1 MAKPPLGAK
10 QAASRV
16 ELRLVVGL
24 GLAMVALLLAGAQMA
39 RSVYGYKDTMHWV
52 VHSYQVLDAL
62 GEVLSGVREI
72 ESRQRSYIITGDP
85 HYVAQRAAEAEAVRA
100 VLERLGRLTADNPTQ
115 EIRSSQ
121 IAQLTEARLQL
132 LDNNVA
138 VFQAQGFE
146 AARDLIRSGV
156 SERTMQALLKEVNL
170 LTATEHG
177 LLKQRTERAQSSSE
191 WALSVSALLVGL
203 TVIGMLLLW
212 WRLRVDVRNRAVD
225 EASAQESDLLKQV
238 LNLLPVGVFVADAQG
253 ALTHINPAARS
264 IWVSDPLADPL
275 HYGEYVG
282 FWPESGKRLAP
293 DDWALARALHTG
305 ETIGDELVDIHC
317 HDGSRKTIASY
328 AMPIRSA
335 TGAVVSAIAVNI
347 DVTHFK
353 RTERQLR
360 ATARFDGTQ
369 SQALALFSTTF
380 EREKILVEL
389 LALLAQRH
397 PFPAS
402 ALYRFEEAS
411 GRFRCETAHGMG
423 LDAPRQFALGEG
435 LLGQAAQTGRTAV
448 LDCAELTLQTGLLDF
463 APLQVLML
471 PVSYQER
478 RLAVLVLAASSRLDD
493 GERAFV
499 ERLAVTLGVALD
511 NMRQYSDLRLLTE
524 QLRTR
529 SEEIAVKNRQLEEAS
544 RMKSEFLANMS
555 HELRT
560 PLNAIIGFSEV
571 LADGLLGELQPKQK
585 EYAND
590 ITTSGTHL
598 LSLIND
604 ILDLSK
610 VEAGKMAL
618 ELEPLQVE
626 PLLQAGLQVVREQA
640 LAHGLHIQAEPTGP
654 LGEIWLD
661 ARKVKQILYN
671 LLSNAVKFTPQGGT
685 VGLSAR
691 RVGPEAVAQG
701 THAHYLEIA
710 VSDTGIGIL
719 PADQALLF
727 QPFMQIDSTLARRY
741 QGTGLGLAMVKRL
754 TELHGGQV
762 SLRSAPGSGST
773 FTVWLPWRTQADAEL
788 APVLPPVALAAQ
800 GPASGSGPVTTPV
813 AGPVPALAR
822 GGQPLALVVEDDDK
836 SAELL
841 RVQLEHTGFRAVR
854 AISAEAAMA
863 LAEQECPDLI
873 TLDIHLPGM
882 DGWEFL
888 NQFKQHP
895 KFSGVPVVIVSIVA
909 DKVLGLSLG
918 ASRVLQKP
926 VGREELTQALAGI
939 GFKLRPDGSQ
949 HTVLLVD
956 DDPQSLQLLGT
967 YLNPADFRVLL
978 AFSGQEG
985 IDMAQREHPDLLV
998 LDLMMPQVSG
1008 FDVVA
1013 TLKADPHTANIPVI
1027 VVTAK
1032 QITAEDRAKLA
1043 GDVDLLIEK
1052 SQLNHGRFI
1061 DEVKRAIAW
1070 KER

>member
-1 MAKPPLGAK
+1 MAKSPLGAK

-24 GLAMVALLLAGAQMA
+24 GLAMAALLLAGAQMA

-85 HYVAQRAAEAEAVRA
+85 HYVAQRATEAEAVRA

-121 IAQLTEARLQL
+121 ISQLTEARLQL

-138 VFQAQGFE
+138 VFQAEGFE

-177 LLKQRTERAQSSSE
+177 LLKQRTERAQSNSE

-212 WRLRVDVRNRAVD
+212 WRLRVDARNRVVD

-264 IWVSDPLADPL
+264 IWASDPLADPL

-293 DDWALARALHTG
+293 DDWALTRALHTG

-347 DVTHFK
+347 DVTRFK

-360 ATARFDGTQ
+360 ATARFDETQ

-380 EREKILVEL
+380 EREKILVGL

-397 PFPAS
+397 PFPVS
-402 ALYRFEEAS
+402 ALYAFDEWS
-411 GRFRCETAHGMG
+411 GRFRRETAHGMG
-423 LDAPRQFALGEG
+423 MDGPREFALGEG

-463 APLQVLML
+463 SPMQVLML

-478 RLAVLVLAASSRLDD
+478 RLAVLVLAASNRLDD

-529 SEEIAVKNRQLEEAS
+529 GEEIAVKNRQLEEAS

-585 EYAND
+585 EYASD

-610 VEAGKMAL
+610 VEAGKMTL

-640 LAHGLHIQAEPTGP
+640 LAHGLHIEADPSGVP
-654 LGEIWLD
+654 GEIWLD

-671 LLSNAVKFTPQGGT
+671 LLSNAVKFTPQGGA
-685 VGLSAR
+685 VHLSAR
-691 RVGPEAVAQG
+691 RVGREQVAQG
-701 THAHYLEIA
+701 AHDQYLEIA

-719 PADQALLF
+719 EEDQARLF
-727 QPFMQIDSTLARRY
+727 QPFTQIDSTLARRY

-762 SLRSAPGSGST
+762 GLRSAPGSGST
-773 FTVWLPWRTQADAEL
+773 FTVWLPWRTQAEQL
-788 APVLPPVALAAQ
+788 PAPVLPPVEQVA
-800 GPASGSGPVTTPV
+800 PVS
-813 AGPVPALAR
+813 VPIHALAR

-854 AISAEAAMA
+854 AVSAEAAME

-888 NQFKQHP
+888 NRFKQHP
-895 KFSGVPVVIVSIVA
+895 QFSGVPVVIVSIVA
-909 DKVLGLSLG
+909 DKVRGLSMG
-918 ASRVLQKP
+918 ASQVLQKP
-926 VGREELTQALAGI
+926 VGRDELAQALVGI
-939 GFKLRPDGSQ
+939 GFEIRTDGSRR
-949 HTVLLVD
+949 TVLLVD
-956 DDPQSLQLLGT
+956 DDPHSLQLLGT
-967 YLNPADFRVLL
+967 YLNPADFRVLM

-985 IDMAQREHPDLLV
+985 IEMARRENPDLMV

-1013 TLKADPHTANIPVI
+1013 TLKADPQTADIPVI

-1032 QITAEDRAKLA
+1032 QITAEDRQKLA
-1043 GDVDLLIEK
+1043 GDVKLLIEK

>member
-1 MAKPPLGAK
+1 MAKSPLGAK
-10 QAASRV
+10 QTASRV

-24 GLAMVALLLAGAQMA
+24 GLAMAALLLAGAQMA

-85 HYVAQRAAEAEAVRA
+85 HYVAQRATEAEAVRA

-121 IAQLTEARLQL
+121 ISQLTEARLQL

-138 VFQAQGFE
+138 VFQAEGFE

-156 SERTMQALLKEVNL
+156 SERTMQALLTEVNL

-177 LLKQRTERAQSSSE
+177 LLKQRTERAQSNSE

-212 WRLRVDVRNRAVD
+212 WRLRVDARNRVVD

-264 IWVSDPLADPL
+264 IWASDPLADPL

-293 DDWALARALHTG
+293 DDWALTRALHTG

-347 DVTHFK
+347 DVTRFK

-360 ATARFDGTQ
+360 ATARFDETQ

-380 EREKILVEL
+380 EREKILVGL

-397 PFPAS
+397 PFPVS
-402 ALYRFEEAS
+402 ALYAFDEWS
-411 GRFRCETAHGMG
+411 GRFRRETAHGMG
-423 LDAPRQFALGEG
+423 MDGPREFALGEG

-463 APLQVLML
+463 SPMQVLML

-478 RLAVLVLAASSRLDD
+478 RLAVLVLAASNRLDD

-529 SEEIAVKNRQLEEAS
+529 GEEIAVKNRQLEEAS

-585 EYAND
+585 EYASD

-610 VEAGKMAL
+610 VEAGKMTL

-640 LAHGLHIQAEPTGP
+640 LAHGLHIVADPSGV

-671 LLSNAVKFTPQGGT
+671 LLSNAVKFTPQGGA
-685 VGLSAR
+685 VHLSAR
-691 RVGPEAVAQG
+691 RVGREQVAQG
-701 THAHYLEIA
+701 AYEQYLEIA

-719 PADQALLF
+719 EEDQALLF
-727 QPFMQIDSTLARRY
+727 QPFTQIDSTLARRY

-762 SLRSAPGSGST
+762 GLRSSPGSGST
-773 FTVWLPWRTQADAEL
+773 FTVWLPWRTQAQQPP
-788 APVLPPVALAAQ
+788 APVLPPVEQVA
-800 GPASGSGPVTTPV
+800 PVS
-813 AGPVPALAR
+813 VPIHALAR

-854 AISAEAAMA
+854 AVSAEAAME

-888 NQFKQHP
+888 NRFKQHP
-895 KFSGVPVVIVSIVA
+895 QFSGVPVVIVSIVA
-909 DKVLGLSLG
+909 DKVRGLSMG
-918 ASRVLQKP
+918 ASQVLQKP
-926 VGREELTQALAGI
+926 VGRDELAQALVGI
-939 GFKLRPDGSQ
+939 GFEIRTDGSRR
-949 HTVLLVD
+949 TVLLVD
-956 DDPQSLQLLGT
+956 DDPHSLQLLGT
-967 YLNPADFRVLL
+967 YLNPADFRVLM

-985 IDMAQREHPDLLV
+985 IEMARRENPDLMV

-1013 TLKADPHTANIPVI
+1013 TLKADPQTADIPVI

-1032 QITAEDRAKLA
+1032 QITAEDRQKLA
-1043 GDVDLLIEK
+1043 GDVKLLIEK

>member
-1 MAKPPLGAK
+1 M
-10 QAASRV
+10 
-16 ELRLVVGL
+16 VGL
-24 GLAMVALLLAGAQMA
+24 GLAMAALLLAGAQMA

-85 HYVAQRAAEAEAVRA
+85 HYVAQRATEAEAVRA

-121 IAQLTEARLQL
+121 ISQLTEARLQL

-138 VFQAQGFE
+138 VFQAEGFE

-170 LTATEHG
+170 LTTTEHG
-177 LLKQRTERAQSSSE
+177 LLKQRTERAQSNSE

-212 WRLRVDVRNRAVD
+212 WRLRVDARNRVVD

-264 IWVSDPLADPL
+264 IWASDPLADPL

-293 DDWALARALHTG
+293 DDWALTRALHTG

-347 DVTHFK
+347 DVTRFK

-360 ATARFDGTQ
+360 ATARFDETQ

-380 EREKILVEL
+380 EREKILVGL

-397 PFPAS
+397 PFPVS
-402 ALYRFEEAS
+402 ALYAFDEWS
-411 GRFRCETAHGMG
+411 GRFRRETAHGMG
-423 LDAPRQFALGEG
+423 MDGPREFTLGEG

-463 APLQVLML
+463 SPMQVLML

-478 RLAVLVLAASSRLDD
+478 RLAVLVLAASNRLDD

-529 SEEIAVKNRQLEEAS
+529 GEEIAVKNRQLEEAS

-585 EYAND
+585 EYASD

-610 VEAGKMAL
+610 VEAGKMTL

-640 LAHGLHIQAEPTGP
+640 LAHGLHIEADPSGV

-671 LLSNAVKFTPQGGT
+671 LLSNAVKFTPQGGA
-685 VGLSAR
+685 VHLSAR
-691 RVGPEAVAQG
+691 RVGREQVAQG
-701 THAHYLEIA
+701 AYEQYLEIA

-719 PADQALLF
+719 EEDQALLF
-727 QPFMQIDSTLARRY
+727 QPFTQIDSTLARRY

-762 SLRSAPGSGST
+762 GLRSSPGSGST
-773 FTVWLPWRTQADAEL
+773 FTVWLPWRTQAEQPP
-788 APVLPPVALAAQ
+788 APVLPPVEQVA
-800 GPASGSGPVTTPV
+800 PVS
-813 AGPVPALAR
+813 VPIHALAR

-854 AISAEAAMA
+854 AVSAEAAME

-888 NQFKQHP
+888 NRFKQHP
-895 KFSGVPVVIVSIVA
+895 QFSGVPVVIVSIVA
-909 DKVLGLSLG
+909 DKVRGLSMG
-918 ASRVLQKP
+918 ASQVLQKP
-926 VGREELTQALAGI
+926 VGRDELAQALVGI
-939 GFKLRPDGSQ
+939 GFEIRTDGSRR
-949 HTVLLVD
+949 TVLLVD
-956 DDPQSLQLLGT
+956 DDPHSLQLLGT
-967 YLNPADFRVLL
+967 YLNPADFRVLM

-985 IDMAQREHPDLLV
+985 IEMARRENPDLMV

-1013 TLKADPHTANIPVI
+1013 TLKADPQTADIPVI

-1032 QITAEDRAKLA
+1032 QITAEDRQKLA
-1043 GDVDLLIEK
+1043 GDVKLLIEK

>member
-1 MAKPPLGAK
+1 MAKSPLGAK

-24 GLAMVALLLAGAQMA
+24 GLAMAALLLAGAQMA

-85 HYVAQRAAEAEAVRA
+85 HYVAQRATEAEAVRA

-121 IAQLTEARLQL
+121 ISQLTEARLQL

-138 VFQAQGFE
+138 VFQAEGFE

-177 LLKQRTERAQSSSE
+177 LLKQRTERAQSNSE

-212 WRLRVDVRNRAVD
+212 WRLRVDACNRVVD

-264 IWVSDPLADPL
+264 IWASDPLADPL

-293 DDWALARALHTG
+293 DDWALTRALHTG

-347 DVTHFK
+347 DVTRFK

-360 ATARFDGTQ
+360 ATARFDETQ
-369 SQALALFSTTF
+369 SQALALFSTIF
-380 EREKILVEL
+380 EREKILVGL

-397 PFPAS
+397 PFPVS
-402 ALYRFEEAS
+402 ALYAFDEWS
-411 GRFRCETAHGMG
+411 GRFRRETAHGMG
-423 LDAPRQFALGEG
+423 MDGPREFALGEG

-463 APLQVLML
+463 SPMQVLML

-478 RLAVLVLAASSRLDD
+478 RLAVLVLAASNRLDD

-529 SEEIAVKNRQLEEAS
+529 GEEIAVKNRQLEEAS

-585 EYAND
+585 EYASD

-610 VEAGKMAL
+610 VEAGKMTL

-640 LAHGLHIQAEPTGP
+640 LAHGLHIEADPSGV

-671 LLSNAVKFTPQGGT
+671 LLSNAVKFTPQGGA
-685 VGLSAR
+685 VHLSAR
-691 RVGPEAVAQG
+691 RVGREQVAQG
-701 THAHYLEIA
+701 AHDQYLEIA

-719 PADQALLF
+719 EEDQARLF
-727 QPFMQIDSTLARRY
+727 QPFTQIDSTLARRY

-762 SLRSAPGSGST
+762 GLRSAPGSGST
-773 FTVWLPWRTQADAEL
+773 FTVWLPWRTQAEQPP
-788 APVLPPVALAAQ
+788 APVLPPLEQVA
-800 GPASGSGPVTTPV
+800 PVS
-813 AGPVPALAR
+813 VPLHALAR

-854 AISAEAAMA
+854 AVSAEAAME

-888 NQFKQHP
+888 NRFKQHP
-895 KFSGVPVVIVSIVA
+895 QFSGVPVVIVSIVA
-909 DKVLGLSLG
+909 DKVRGLSMG
-918 ASRVLQKP
+918 ASQVLQKP
-926 VGREELTQALAGI
+926 VGRDELAQALVGI
-939 GFKLRPDGSQ
+939 GFEIRTDGSRR
-949 HTVLLVD
+949 TVLLVD
-956 DDPQSLQLLGT
+956 DDPHSLQLLGT
-967 YLNPADFRVLL
+967 YLNPADFRVLM

-985 IDMAQREHPDLLV
+985 IEMARRENPDLMV
-998 LDLMMPQVSG
+998 LDLMMPQVSS

-1013 TLKADPHTANIPVI
+1013 TLKADPQTADIPVI

-1032 QITAEDRAKLA
+1032 QITAEDRQKLA
-1043 GDVDLLIEK
+1043 GDVKLLIEK

>member
-1 MAKPPLGAK
+1 MAKSPLGAK

-24 GLAMVALLLAGAQMA
+24 GLAMAALLLAGAQMA

-85 HYVAQRAAEAEAVRA
+85 HYVAQRATEAEAVRA

-121 IAQLTEARLQL
+121 ISQLTEARLQL

-138 VFQAQGFE
+138 VFQAEGFE

-177 LLKQRTERAQSSSE
+177 LLKQRTERAQSNSE

-212 WRLRVDVRNRAVD
+212 WRLRVDARNRVVD

-264 IWVSDPLADPL
+264 IWASDPLADPL

-293 DDWALARALHTG
+293 DDWALTRALHTG

-347 DVTHFK
+347 DVTRFK

-360 ATARFDGTQ
+360 ATARFDETQ

-380 EREKILVEL
+380 EREKILVGL

-397 PFPAS
+397 PFPVS
-402 ALYRFEEAS
+402 ALYAFDEWS
-411 GRFRCETAHGMG
+411 GRFRRETAHGMG
-423 LDAPRQFALGEG
+423 MDGPREFALGEG

-463 APLQVLML
+463 SPMQVLML

-478 RLAVLVLAASSRLDD
+478 RLAVLVLAASNRLDD

-529 SEEIAVKNRQLEEAS
+529 GEEIAVKNRQLEEAS

-585 EYAND
+585 EYASD

-610 VEAGKMAL
+610 VEAGKMTL

-640 LAHGLHIQAEPTGP
+640 LAHGLHIEADPSGV

-671 LLSNAVKFTPQGGT
+671 LLSNAVKFTPQGGA
-685 VGLSAR
+685 VHLSAR
-691 RVGPEAVAQG
+691 RVGREQVAQG
-701 THAHYLEIA
+701 AYEQYLEIA

-719 PADQALLF
+719 EEDQALLF
-727 QPFMQIDSTLARRY
+727 QPFTQIDSTLARRY

-762 SLRSAPGSGST
+762 GLRSSPGSGST
-773 FTVWLPWRTQADAEL
+773 FTVWLPWRTQAEQPP
-788 APVLPPVALAAQ
+788 APVLPPVEQVA
-800 GPASGSGPVTTPV
+800 PVS
-813 AGPVPALAR
+813 VPIHALAR

-854 AISAEAAMA
+854 AVSAEAAME

-888 NQFKQHP
+888 NRFKQHP
-895 KFSGVPVVIVSIVA
+895 QFSGVPVVIVSIVA
-909 DKVLGLSLG
+909 DKVRGLSMG
-918 ASRVLQKP
+918 ASQVLQKP
-926 VGREELTQALAGI
+926 VGRDELAQALVGI
-939 GFKLRPDGSQ
+939 GFEIRTDGSRR
-949 HTVLLVD
+949 TVLLVD
-956 DDPQSLQLLGT
+956 DDPHSLQLLGT
-967 YLNPADFRVLL
+967 YLNPADFRVLM

-985 IDMAQREHPDLLV
+985 IEMARRENPDLMV

-1013 TLKADPHTANIPVI
+1013 TLKADPQTADIPVI

-1032 QITAEDRAKLA
+1032 QITAEDRQKLA
-1043 GDVDLLIEK
+1043 GDVKLLIEK

>member
-1 MAKPPLGAK
+1 MANPPLGTK
-10 QAASRV
+10 QSASRV

-24 GLAMVALLLAGAQMA
+24 GLAMAALLLAGAQMA

-85 HYVAQRAAEAEAVRA
+85 HYVAQRAREADAVRA
-100 VLERLGRLTADNPTQ
+100 VLARLERLTADNPTQ
-115 EIRSSQ
+115 GIRSSQ

-132 LDNNVA
+132 LDKNVA

-177 LLKQRTERAQSSSE
+177 LLQQRTARAQSNSE

-212 WRLRVDVRNRAVD
+212 WRLRVDARNRVVD

-275 HYGEYVG
+275 QYGEYVG

-293 DDWALARALHTG
+293 DDWALVRALHTG

-317 HDGSRKTIASY
+317 RDGSRKTIASY
-328 AMPIRSA
+328 AMPIRNA

-347 DVTHFK
+347 DVTSFK

-360 ATARFDGTQ
+360 ATAHFDETQ

-380 EREKILVEL
+380 EREKILVGL

-397 PFPAS
+397 PFPVS
-402 ALYRFEEAS
+402 ALYGFEEAS

-423 LDAPRQFALGEG
+423 LDGPRQFALGEG

-463 APLQVLML
+463 APMQVLML

-640 LAHGLHIQAEPTGP
+640 LAHGLHIEAAPPEN

-701 THAHYLEIA
+701 THAQYLEIA

-719 PADQALLF
+719 PADQARLF
-727 QPFMQIDSTLARRY
+727 QPFTQIDSTLARRF

-762 SLRSAPGSGST
+762 SLHSAPGSGST
-773 FTVWLPWRTQADAEL
+773 FTVWLPWRTQAEAEPAL
-788 APVLPPVALAAQ
+788 VLPPVVLAAQ
-800 GPASGSGPVTTPV
+800 VPASVN
-813 AGPVPALAR
+813 ALVR

-854 AISAEAAMA
+854 AVSAEAAMT

-888 NQFKQHP
+888 NKFKQHP
-895 KFSGVPVVIVSIVA
+895 QFSGVPVVIVSIVA

-939 GFKLRPDGSQ
+939 GFKLRSDGSK

-967 YLNPADFRVLL
+967 YLNPADFRVLM
-978 AFSGQEG
+978 AFSGREG

-1013 TLKADPHTANIPVI
+1013 ALKADPHTANIPVI

-1032 QITAEDRAKLA
+1032 QITAQDRAKLA
-1043 GDVDLLIEK
+1043 DDVNLLIEK

-1070 KER
+1070 KEH

>member
-1 MAKPPLGAK
+1 MAKSPLGAK
-10 QAASRV
+10 QTASRV

-24 GLAMVALLLAGAQMA
+24 GLAMAALLLAGAQMA

-85 HYVAQRAAEAEAVRA
+85 HYVAQRATEAEAVRA

-121 IAQLTEARLQL
+121 ISQLTEARLQL

-138 VFQAQGFE
+138 VFQAEGFE

-156 SERTMQALLKEVNL
+156 SERTMQALLTEVNL

-177 LLKQRTERAQSSSE
+177 LLKQRTERAQSNSE

-212 WRLRVDVRNRAVD
+212 WRLRVDARNRVVD

-264 IWVSDPLADPL
+264 IWASDPLADPL

-293 DDWALARALHTG
+293 DDWALTRALHTG

-347 DVTHFK
+347 DVTRFK

-360 ATARFDGTQ
+360 ATARFDETQ

-380 EREKILVEL
+380 EREKILVGL

-397 PFPAS
+397 PFPVS
-402 ALYRFEEAS
+402 ALYAFDEWS
-411 GRFRCETAHGMG
+411 GRFRRETAHGMG
-423 LDAPRQFALGEG
+423 MDGPREFALGEG

-463 APLQVLML
+463 SPMQVLML

-478 RLAVLVLAASSRLDD
+478 RLAVLVLAASNRLDD

-529 SEEIAVKNRQLEEAS
+529 GEEIAVKNRQLEEAS

-585 EYAND
+585 EYASD

-610 VEAGKMAL
+610 VEAGKMTL

-640 LAHGLHIQAEPTGP
+640 LAHGLHIEADPSGV

-671 LLSNAVKFTPQGGT
+671 LLSNAVKFTPQGGA
-685 VGLSAR
+685 VHLSAR
-691 RVGPEAVAQG
+691 RVGREQVAQG
-701 THAHYLEIA
+701 AHDQYLEIA

-719 PADQALLF
+719 EEDQARLF
-727 QPFMQIDSTLARRY
+727 QPFTQIDSTLARRY

-762 SLRSAPGSGST
+762 GLRSSPGSGST
-773 FTVWLPWRTQADAEL
+773 FTVWLPWRTQAEQPP
-788 APVLPPVALAAQ
+788 APVLPPVEQVA
-800 GPASGSGPVTTPV
+800 PVS
-813 AGPVPALAR
+813 VPIHALAR

-854 AISAEAAMA
+854 AVSAEAAME

-888 NQFKQHP
+888 NRFKQHP
-895 KFSGVPVVIVSIVA
+895 QFSGVPVVIVSIVA
-909 DKVLGLSLG
+909 DKVRGLSMG
-918 ASRVLQKP
+918 ASQVLQKP
-926 VGREELTQALAGI
+926 VGRDELAQALVGI
-939 GFKLRPDGSQ
+939 GFEIRTDGSRR
-949 HTVLLVD
+949 TVLLVD
-956 DDPQSLQLLGT
+956 DDPHSLQLLGT
-967 YLNPADFRVLL
+967 YLNPADFRVLM

-985 IDMAQREHPDLLV
+985 IEMARRENPDLMV

-1013 TLKADPHTANIPVI
+1013 TLKADPQTADIPVI

-1032 QITAEDRAKLA
+1032 QITAEDRQKLA
-1043 GDVDLLIEK
+1043 GDVKLLIEK